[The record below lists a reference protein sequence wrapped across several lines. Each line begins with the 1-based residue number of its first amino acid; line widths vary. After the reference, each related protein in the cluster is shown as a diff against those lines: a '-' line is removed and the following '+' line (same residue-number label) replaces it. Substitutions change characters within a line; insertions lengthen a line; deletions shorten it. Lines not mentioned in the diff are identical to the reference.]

1 MRKGI
6 ADVVEI
12 LTAIDRPAVLVPGNG
27 ESFEELAAACAS

>member
-12 LTAIDRPAVLVPGNG
+12 LTAIDRPTVLIPGNG